1 MHNPRPWS
9 YDQKK
14 LRRKLSQNPAAVR
27 MRRSRYRRWSGAIA
41 LPPHDILPDMV
52 ERLARLGWL
61 HPNKAKAGDT
71 KAIGAALLSLA
82 EEALRAGAS
91 PPKGNEK
98 LVAFRLGPE
107 SIHAMADYQW
117 LSPLQEGQRSK
128 DIANA
133 LCDIVNAALSIPLWG
148 KRHRSR

>member
-1 MHNPRPWS
+1 MLMSHVR
-9 YDQKK
+9 KK
-14 LRRKLSQNPAAVR
+14 QPRKLSQSPAAIR

-41 LPPHDILPDMV
+41 LPPHDILPETV

-61 HPNKAKAGDT
+61 DPNKAKAGDP
-71 KAIGAALLSLA
+71 KAISAAIFSLA
-82 EEALRAGAS
+82 EEALKAGAR
-91 PPKGNEK
+91 PPKGKEK

-107 SIHAMADYQW
+107 SVQALTDYQW

-133 LCDIVNAALSIPLWG
+133 LCDIVNEALSIPLWG